1 MARAIGIVGGMG
13 PEATADLFLKIVRA
27 TPARRDQD
35 HLRVLVDSNPAI
47 PDRAAALAGR
57 GPDPLPALVAAARNL
72 ERAGAGL
79 LCIACNTA
87 HAYYPGVAAAV
98 GVPVLHVMEE
108 VAAAIRARY
117 PLLRRVGLLATRA
130 TVALGLY
137 HRALARRGLQAL
149 VPDELHQRLVD
160 RAIYPPDGVK
170 AGGHA
175 AARPRV
181 LRAARRLVEA
191 GAQCVVLGCTELPL
205 VVGRGD
211 LPVPV
216 VDATDVLARAAVR
229 EALGTD
235 VDVGF

>member
-1 MARAIGIVGGMG
+1 MRRAIGIVGGMG
-13 PEATADLFLKIVRA
+13 PEATADLFAKIVRA

-35 HLRVLVDSNPAI
+35 HLRVLVDCNPHI

-57 GPDPLPALVAAARNL
+57 GPDPVPALVATARNL
-72 ERAGAGL
+72 ERAGAEL
-79 LCIACNTA
+79 LCLACNTA
-87 HAYYPGVAAAV
+87 HAYYDAVAAAV
-98 GVPVLHVMEE
+98 RVPVLHVMEE

-117 PLLRRVGLLATRA
+117 PRLRRVGLLATRT
-130 TVALGLY
+130 TVRLGLY
-137 HRALARRGLQAL
+137 HRALHRRGLEVV

-160 RAIYPPDGVK
+160 RAIDPPEGVK

-175 AARPRV
+175 AARPRA
-181 LRAARRLVEA
+181 LRAARRLVES
-191 GAQCVVLGCTELPL
+191 GAECVVLGCTELPL
-205 VVGRGD
+205 IVSAGD

-229 EALGTD
+229 EALGSG